1 MHQIAYF
8 RGFGPGRGRL
18 RKQLAN
24 LFEIQFEPLE
34 RSLDSALGQ
43 HAIFDCNLDDTAYLL
58 HLKDKLKNWP
68 KDAKAIF
75 VVEKTS
81 RLQETCVLA
90 LGPTDVVHRP
100 VDGNI
105 RSRSRHDDLGYFRS
119 INQSNGV
126 LTSLRCRAVR
136 PIRF

>member
-8 RGFGPGRGRL
+8 GGANAGRERL

-43 HAIFDCNLDDTAYLL
+43 YSIFDFNLDDTSYLL
-58 HLKDKLKNWP
+58 QLKDKLKDRP

-75 VVEKTS
+75 VVEQTS
-81 RLQETCVLA
+81 RLQETRALA
-90 LGPTDVVHRP
+90 LGATDVVHRP
-100 VDGNI
+100 VDGRALI
-105 RSRSRHDDLGYFRS
+105 AKLWSDP
-119 INQSNGV
+119 
-126 LTSLRCRAVR
+126 TSLADEKSELRWE
-136 PIRF
+136 